1 MPKYWYVSKLCTTT
15 LDKIIVTD
23 KKPYYFIYNY
33 SSLKKDYDSYIK
45 NCDLKCVMKGKE
57 SKKEKK
63 KEKSSADKA
72 KTQTD
77 YQREKTSKQDK
88 GFNLITKT

>member
-1 MPKYWYVSKLCTTT
+1 
-15 LDKIIVTD
+15 
-23 KKPYYFIYNY
+23 
-33 SSLKKDYDSYIK
+33 
-45 NCDLKCVMKGKE
+45 MKGKE

-77 YQREKTSKQDK
+77 YQRETKA
-88 GFNLITKT
+88 LI

>member
-1 MPKYWYVSKLCTTT
+1 
-15 LDKIIVTD
+15 
-23 KKPYYFIYNY
+23 
-33 SSLKKDYDSYIK
+33 
-45 NCDLKCVMKGKE
+45 MKGKE

-77 YQREKTSKQDK
+77 YQREKTSDK